1 MNDREID
8 RALEAASSRLGQA
21 VDPGLLERIPA
32 GILTDL
38 TPVRPLPAPW
48 ILAARLVALA
58 ALAAVAFAAKVGFY
72 GLHKLGAGESALIY
86 TALAIL
92 IWLAAMANAAAMV
105 PAARPLIRPLP
116 LVVAATAALAG
127 IFALIFDDKSTVD
140 FVQRGIPCLRAG
152 LLDAVPAA
160 LLVWLVVRRGL
171 VLQAAAAGAAAGALA
186 GLAGVLMLELH
197 CPILE
202 APHAMVWHV
211 AVIPLSALA
220 GMAVGWLRR

>member
-1 MNDREID
+1 MNDRDID
-8 RALEAASSRLGQA
+8 RMLEAAGRPSEPLDARLM
-21 VDPGLLERIPA
+21 ERIPND
-32 GILTDL
+32 ILRDL
-38 TPVRPLPAPW
+38 APVRPLPAPW
-48 ILAARLVALA
+48 VLAACLVALA

-72 GLHKLGAGESALIY
+72 GLHKLAAGEAALIY

-105 PAARPLIRPLP
+105 PAARRLVRPLP
-116 LVVAATAALAG
+116 LVAAAVVALAG
-127 IFALIFDDKSTVD
+127 IFALAFDDYSTAN
-140 FVQRGIPCLRAG
+140 FVRRGFPCLRAG
-152 LLDAVPAA
+152 LLDALPAA
-160 LLVWLVVRRGL
+160 LLAWLVVRRGL
-171 VLQAAAAGAAAGALA
+171 VLHTVTAGAAAGALA

-220 GMAVGWLRR
+220 GAAVGWLRR